1 MSSNSSSSHIEYG
14 TTAFKAVLFSL
25 FLAGFAIFSSLYCLQ
40 PMMPILADY
49 FQVSPTQSSFPL
61 SLSTLALAIGLLF
74 TGLISDRFG
83 RKPVMV
89 CSLALIAILLML
101 MLSVP

>member
-49 FQVSPTQSSFPL
+49 FSGQSDS
-61 SLSTLALAIGLLF
+61 
-74 TGLISDRFG
+74 
-83 RKPVMV
+83 K
-89 CSLALIAILLML
+89 
-101 MLSVP
+101 